1 MSLNKSPW
9 FLYLLRCADDSIYTG
24 ISINVEARVKKHNLG
39 KGASYTSGRRPV
51 ILLYQEKHPDQSTAM
66 HRERQIKN
74 WGRDR
79 KEKLTHGIPPPKLG
93 R

>member
-1 MSLNKSPW
+1 MSLNKNPW
-9 FLYLLRCADDSIYTG
+9 FLYLLRCADNSIYTG

-51 ILLYQEKHPDQSTAM
+51 FLIYQEKHPDQSTAM

-74 WGRDR
+74 WGRER
-79 KEKLTHGIPPPKLG
+79 KEKLVQGFPLLSSG
-93 R
+93 